1 MTVAKFDTKGLIGK
15 RTDRG
20 YNATTATGRAIWPSD
35 PRVEDICIEDI
46 AWGLARICRFNGAI
60 KPGLGTYSVAQ
71 HSVHVMDAVWGVHG
85 SQYEGLL
92 LAALLHD
99 APEYVLGDMTKP
111 TKQLYPSRK
120 GHEAK
125 WARIIEE
132 WAGLPAGALDDP
144 RIKEQDYRAVL
155 TEHRDLQVNTG
166 EVDWG
171 LEQAKAQPWPYR
183 ITPWTPQYA
192 AERFIS
198 AFIGNQPRRQK

>member
-1 MTVAKFDTKGLIGK
+1 MTIAKFDTKELIGK
-15 RTDRG
+15 KTDRG
-20 YNATTATGRAIWPSD
+20 YNATTATGRAIWPAD
-35 PRVEDICIEDI
+35 PRVEDIHLEDI
-46 AWGLARICRFNGAI
+46 AWGLARICRFNGAL

-71 HSVHVMDAVWGVHG
+71 HSVLVMCAVQEAHGVKDRD
-85 SQYEGLL
+85 LL
-92 LAALLHD
+92 IAALLHD

-166 EVDWG
+166 LVDWG
-171 LEQAKAQPWPYR
+171 LDQAKAQPWTWN
-183 ITPWTPQYA
+183 IVPWSIQEA
-192 AERFIS
+192 AESFIDEFNS
-198 AFIGNQPRRQK
+198 IQDRRQK